1 MVSGDDV
8 GFHAL
13 ASTEL
18 PVLPVAEVVDTGAL
32 SFLTSALRVGG
43 SCLGKRKTWKTPG
56 LTKTISD
63 ATYHSS
69 SMLLLSLLFF
79 NVDFL

>member
-1 MVSGDDV
+1 M
-8 GFHAL
+8 
-13 ASTEL
+13 
-18 PVLPVAEVVDTGAL
+18 LPVAEVVDTGAL
-32 SFLTSALRVGG
+32 SFLTSALRVLKGG

-69 SMLLLSLLFF
+69 SMSLLSLLVF
-79 NVDFL
+79 NVDFS